1 MEGEHK
7 ATASER
13 KPLRIAAF
21 MSGSG
26 TNLRR
31 IIELQKKLNDDL
43 FQVVVIFTDT
53 KDESKCNA
61 RTIAEEYGIPL
72 IVNDIMDYYRARG
85 HESKR
90 DMQIREQYDTETAAA
105 IAKHDVDLVAL
116 CGYMSIVTSPV
127 YSRFLTLNVHPADLT
142 KLDSGGRRA
151 YAGCMGAGC
160 IKQAIINGDSEVRS
174 SVHVVNGELDGGPV
188 VALSPPL
195 KVEFG
200 IDEHSGEELNEAAEA
215 YQELLKEK
223 GDWVVYPETIRM
235 IAEGRIRINSGNVQV
250 YVDGKEVENGYRL

>member
-1 MEGEHK
+1 MNDTKGM
-7 ATASER
+7 SR
-13 KPLRIAAF
+13 PLRIAAF

-31 IIELQKKLNDDL
+31 IIELQKRLNDAL

-53 KDESKCNA
+53 KDEEKCSA
-61 RTIAEEYGIPL
+61 GKIAEEYNIPL
-72 IVNDIMDYYRARG
+72 IVNDIMDYYRAKG
-85 HESKR
+85 HATKK
-90 DMQIREQYDTETAAA
+90 DMRIREEYDAETATA

-116 CGYMSIVTSPV
+116 CGYMSIVTFPV

-142 KLDSGGRRA
+142 KLDSSGRRV

-160 IKQAIINGDSEVRS
+160 IRQAIISGDSEVRS
-174 SVHVVNGELDGGPV
+174 TVHVVNGELDGGPV

-200 IDEHSGEELNEAAEA
+200 IDGHSSEELSEAAEA
-215 YQELLKEK
+215 YQDLLKEK

-235 IAEGRIRINSGNVQV
+235 IAEGRMRIEKGNV
-250 YVDGKEVENGYRL
+250 YVDGKKVENGYRL